1 AERTT
6 AKNKSMRMQV
16 GPTKKGL
23 HNLMQVAQSGIAPHD
38 NTSPDMRA
46 GPAQHDSKL
55 IRVNLLI

>member
-1 AERTT
+1 
-6 AKNKSMRMQV
+6 MRMQV

-46 GPAQHDSKL
+46 GPAQLDSKL
-55 IRVNLLI
+55 ISVNLLI